1 MINELQKLIEQ
12 NAITAIIGE
21 PCTGKSWLLSHY
33 SDKGV
38 MIDNRYTAMESGSGE
53 ITLDQFLEAVNSE
66 HKFVCLDESQL
77 YKHHHIIELAKLI
90 LPQDKKLL
98 IVSQFEESLPLKE
111 LIQACSEQNNAPIS
125 LLRLNS
131 WSSESASPKSF
142 EISSI
147 SLSF

>member
-38 MIDNRYTAMESGSGE
+38 MIDNRYKAMESGSGE

-66 HKFVCLDESQL
+66 QKFVCLDESQL